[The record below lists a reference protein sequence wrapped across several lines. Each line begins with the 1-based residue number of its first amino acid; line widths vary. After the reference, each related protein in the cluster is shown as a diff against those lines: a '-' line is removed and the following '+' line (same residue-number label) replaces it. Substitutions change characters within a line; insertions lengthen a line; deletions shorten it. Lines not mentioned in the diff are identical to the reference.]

1 MIKFFKNSSRIT
13 LEQDV
18 IKDFEKKLSMLL
30 PKAGLI
36 ITLTKYFWL

>member
-18 IKDFEKKLSMLL
+18 IKDFEKKLSTYCQKLDLL
-30 PKAGLI
+30 LH
-36 ITLTKYFWL
+36 